1 MKQKNVLTFK
11 LRSIHTIA
19 EKAKQRLL
27 AFAIDQRG
35 ASAVDIIIGIVISV
49 ATAAVLIGLLNAALP
64 NLFSSIVNKISTMLG
79 I

>member
-1 MKQKNVLTFK
+1 MKQKNILKFK
-11 LRSIHTIA
+11 RPSIHTIA
-19 EKAKQRLL
+19 EMAKLRLL
-27 AFAIDQRG
+27 VLAADRRG